1 MNVKIATKQ
10 NYMEMKSALIVG
22 EKVKYSFSCTRGIG
36 FTGEI
41 SYNTV

>member
-10 NYMEMKSALIVG
+10 SYMGMKYALIVG
-22 EKVKYSFSCTRGIG
+22 EKVKYNFSCTGGMG
-36 FTGEI
+36 FTGDF

>member
-1 MNVKIATKQ
+1 MG
-10 NYMEMKSALIVG
+10 MKYAPIVG
-22 EKVKYSFSCTRGIG
+22 EKVKYNFSCTRGIG